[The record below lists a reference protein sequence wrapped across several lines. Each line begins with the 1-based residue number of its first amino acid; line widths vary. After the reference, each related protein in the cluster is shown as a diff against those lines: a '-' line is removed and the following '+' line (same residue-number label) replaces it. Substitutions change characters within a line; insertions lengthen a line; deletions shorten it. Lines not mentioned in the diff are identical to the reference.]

1 MLESEYTRHFGLIA
15 DQITGAT
22 RAFHTYMEIN
32 KFASDNNGNYQKINR
47 DGHFWSGE
55 LYALQTTWFIIL
67 GRIYD
72 RTKDAYSIH
81 DFLKST
87 VAYKGFF
94 SKRALAERKRAA
106 AGQPEPEWLP
116 DYLKSAWEPST
127 ADLEKIRSVIKSSD
141 KKWNEVYK
149 PIRDKAFA
157 HTNANVVVSEL
168 FHGALV
174 GDIEDILHD
183 LNKIRTA
190 VFQLL
195 ENGREHWLADDDRGY
210 ADPFIQNARILL
222 ARL

>member
-1 MLESEYTRHFGLIA
+1 MLEAEYKRLFSLIA

-22 RAFHTYMEIN
+22 RTFYTYIEIN
-32 KFASDNNGNYQKINR
+32 KFASENNENYQKINQ

-72 RTKDAYSIH
+72 RTKESYSIH
-81 DFLKST
+81 DFLEST
-87 VAYKGFF
+87 VDYKGFF
-94 SKRALAERKRAA
+94 SKRALAEGKRAA
-106 AGQPEPEWLP
+106 AGQGQPSWLA

-127 ADLEKIRSVIKSSD
+127 ADLEKIRTVITASD
-141 KKWNEVYK
+141 EKWTKVYK
-149 PIRDKAFA
+149 PIRDKVFA
-157 HTNANVVVSEL
+157 HTNPNVVVSVL
-168 FHGALV
+168 FRDALV
-174 GDIEDILHD
+174 GDIEDILRD

-195 ENGREHWLADDDRGY
+195 ENGREHWLADDDRSY
-210 ADPFIQNARILL
+210 ADPFIGDVRALL